1 MPRKFMFML
10 CKLKTKR
17 QRQKKFKK
25 KLNNKDKRILE
36 AKQQRQNNTGV
47 LQL

>member
-17 QRQKKFKK
+17 QRIFFFY
-25 KLNNKDKRILE
+25 LNNKDKRILE
-36 AKQQRQNNTGV
+36 AKQQRQKNTGV
-47 LQL
+47 LQLW